1 MAVVILWGEFVFE
14 EQFKGYVVCFLYK
27 YSFFFGFQK
36 KENWGLGGPIT
47 MRWGQGVGLVKEVL
61 TLYGNLLLTF
71 LVFPHSQ

>member
-1 MAVVILWGEFVFE
+1 VAVVILLGEFVFK
-14 EQFKGYVVCFLYK
+14 EQFKGYVVCLLYK

-47 MRWGQGVGLVKEVL
+47 MRWGGGLVKEAL
-61 TLYGNLLLTF
+61 TLYENLLLTF